1 MSEFN
6 LEQSRMIEFN
16 EEEHRYE
23 IDGKAHPSVS
33 HILGE
38 LGIAEKFDGV
48 NAGLLAARSA
58 RGKRIH
64 LASQYYSQGIL
75 DMDSIAFDDKP
86 FVEAIVAFHKDFPAW
101 KSLMRER
108 RFYVKC
114 FDDEERGGELGYCG
128 TIDDIMLLAPGTYTI
143 MGRTYEIGENEIGIF
158 DDKTSASLVPS
169 YRYQVAGGYLMG
181 ATDGVDGD
189 DLDMPLRDTIAAMIG
204 GPVRKAHCFIRHLR
218 QGHYFLVPMN
228 EVETYQQWQQLIQ
241 KFFYPKTKLDVDK
254 MIHNQIDLPLS
265 VARRLMRVK
274 SIEDA
279 VKSRKES
286 VRKDAID
293 LLTKDG
299 MEYNGVAE
307 INGRKVAFTKGFSG
321 YTESIDDE
329 AFIKKLLAWDK
340 PFITMDEVHA
350 LRSSCKVGRE
360 TEGTWRLTIGKP
372 KLVIE
377 TKKETKKEKP
387 PKTETVKPTCS
398 EMREETNPVT
408 GATVLI
414 HKNEKGEIEMP
425 FAPQGTQANN
435 TVNEPL
441 PDFVI
446 SKDLVADLREVANRV
461 FHNAIVRLEENDMFR
476 GWSFSIEFSEFL
488 KGMDMESP
496 ETPINTWTEGMVKDL
511 IDALVRHEIKRTPV
525 LPARDPS
532 ETLAD
537 VLVRTIM
544 TAYGISRLDATTKIS
559 DHARARYGEA
569 AFYSFDDSRL
579 REIVNEM
586 GKMAADESL
595 KKRGKT
601 EEAAPEKTEPLPAE
615 KVAAADKPDKKPK
628 KEPAR
633 EPKER
638 KPRQKKTADNPQQPG
653 LFD

>member
-23 IDGKAHPSVS
+23 VDGKAHPSVS

-75 DMDSIAFDDKP
+75 DMDSIAFDDRP
-86 FVEAIVAFHKDFPAW
+86 FVEAIVAFHKDFPTW

-108 RFYVKC
+108 RFYAKC
-114 FDDEERGGELGYCG
+114 FDDEDRGELGYCG
-128 TIDDIMLLAPGTYTI
+128 TIDDIMLLTPGTYTI
-143 MGRTYEIGENEIGIF
+143 MGRVYEIGENEIGIF
-158 DDKTSASLVPS
+158 DDKTSASIVPS

-218 QGHYFLVPMN
+218 QGHYFLIPMN

-254 MIHNQIDLPLS
+254 MVHNQIDLPLS
-265 VARRLMRVK
+265 VARRLVRVK
-274 SIEDA
+274 AVEDA
-279 VKSRKES
+279 IKSRKES

-329 AFIKKLLAWDK
+329 AFIKKLLAWNK

-360 TEGTWRLTIGKP
+360 TEGSWRLTVGKP

-377 TKKETKKEKP
+377 TKAEVETKPKTSKEKKVAEVTTAATTIAGNAP
-387 PKTETVKPTCS
+387 TQSKTILPDTGEAKPEASPVVPIDFTIPKT
-398 EMREETNPVT
+398 
-408 GATVLI
+408 
-414 HKNEKGEIEMP
+414 
-425 FAPQGTQANN
+425 
-435 TVNEPL
+435 
-441 PDFVI
+441 
-446 SKDLVADLREVANRV
+446 LVADLREVANRV
-461 FHNAIVRLEENDMFR
+461 FHNAIARVEENDMFR
-476 GWSFSIEFSEFL
+476 GWSFSLEFSEFL
-488 KGMDMESP
+488 KGMDMETP
-496 ETPINTWTEGMVKDL
+496 EAPINTWTEGMVKDL
-511 IDALVRHEIKRTPV
+511 IDALVREEIKRTPV

-537 VLVRTIM
+537 ILVRTVM
-544 TAYGISRLDATTKIS
+544 TAYGISRIDATTKIS
-559 DHARARYGEA
+559 DHARAKYGEA
-569 AFYSFDDSRL
+569 AFYSFDNERL

-601 EEAAPEKTEPLPAE
+601 EEAVPEKTEPLPAE
-615 KVAAADKPDKKPK
+615 KVATADKPEKKPK
-628 KEPAR
+628 KEPPAR